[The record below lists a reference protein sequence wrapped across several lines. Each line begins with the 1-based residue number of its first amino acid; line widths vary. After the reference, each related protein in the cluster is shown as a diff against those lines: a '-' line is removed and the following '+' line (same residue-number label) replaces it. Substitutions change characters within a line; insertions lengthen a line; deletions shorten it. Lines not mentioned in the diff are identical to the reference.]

1 MRLMALVALV
11 LSTSLGCQ
19 SSRDESL
26 QIGAKPFAE
35 QAILAEAIRHLLIED
50 GLDAEVVTCSNSF
63 DCQRRLRD
71 GDLDVM
77 VEYSGTALQ
86 FVGGPTPDREDPIS
100 QVRRL
105 FRPLGLTWLEPLG
118 FDNSYSIL
126 VPVNQGATQG
136 IESISD
142 LAQLPTGVRVATPAE
157 FLRRSRDGLQ
167 AMVRFYGLRLSD
179 EPLVIADP
187 VERFH
192 ALREGR
198 ADIAV
203 GYGTDGSISN
213 LGLTELS
220 DPQHFFP
227 PYRAAI
233 VVRQETLE
241 QHGQLEARLNTLAGR
256 LPTDIMRQ
264 LNSAVQV
271 DGDAPESVAL
281 RFLEELDL
289 IESETPVHRAKHVPP
304 ILVSYSK
311 QDTLGPETARAF
323 RAVRHLFPG
332 RPLKRLTSFRDP
344 LVPVSSGRAHFSVV
358 SAERFFMKHYR
369 RPPPV
374 EAVAVLGIRFVH
386 LIGPAEDRD
395 EGAPL
400 QGRVGIQPELSSGG
414 FIAETI
420 LSTMDENATLRG
432 EIPVLLNKIRSGD
445 LDAALVVTEAG
456 ATEIARPFSRGGLR
470 ISSIGSWLSP
480 RRAVNMPYLRR
491 ARIPAGTYA
500 NQEVQID
507 TMSVQVVLVSPSRER
522 EAITGAAGPA
532 AALSTPMRPLTS
544 AQIDRLSEATGILE
558 TPDAVLPSLWTTG
571 RDAMDHEGRNGSGL
585 LETILNLL
593 VIAFLAWV
601 VFLVLR
607 RPTPH
612 AMSDDSS
619 S

>member
-1 MRLMALVALV
+1 ML
-11 LSTSLGCQ
+11 
-19 SSRDESL
+19 
-26 QIGAKPFAE
+26 
-35 QAILAEAIRHLLIED
+35 RHLLIDD
-50 GLDAEVVTCSNSF
+50 GLDAEVITCSNSF

-71 GDLDVM
+71 GDLDLM

-86 FVGGPTPDREDPIS
+86 FVGGPPPDREDPIG

-105 FRPLGLTWLEPLG
+105 FQPLGLTWLEPLG
-118 FDNSYSIL
+118 FDNSYYIL

-142 LAQLPTGVRVATPAE
+142 LAQLQGGVRVATPAE
-157 FLRRSRDGLQ
+157 FMRRSRDGLQ

-187 VERFH
+187 IERFH

-203 GYGTDGSISN
+203 GYGTDGSINS
-213 LGLTELS
+213 LGLTELD

-233 VVRQETLE
+233 VARQEALE
-241 QHGQLEARLNTLAGR
+241 RHGQLEARLNTLSGR

-264 LNSAVQV
+264 LNSTVQV
-271 DGDAPESVAL
+271 DGDAPEAVAL

-289 IESETPVHRAKHVPP
+289 IDSETAAHRAKHVPP
-304 ILVSYSK
+304 ITVSYSK

-323 RAVRHLFPG
+323 RAVRHLYPG
-332 RPLKRLTSFRDP
+332 RPVKRLTSFRDP
-344 LVPVSSGRAHFSVV
+344 LVAVSAGRAHFAVV
-358 SAERFFMKHYR
+358 SAERFFMKHQQ

-386 LIGPAEDRD
+386 LLRSAEDGD
-395 EGAPL
+395 DGDPL
-400 QGRVGIQPELSSGG
+400 QGRIGIQPELSSGG
-414 FIAETI
+414 FIGETI
-420 LSTMDENATLRG
+420 LETMDMRATVQEG
-432 EIPVLLNKIRSGD
+432 IPSLLNKIRAGD

-456 ATEIARPFSRGGLR
+456 ATEIARPLNRGGLR
-470 ISSIGSWLSP
+470 LSSIGSWLSP
-480 RRAVNMPYLRR
+480 RRAVSIPYLRR

-500 NQEVQID
+500 NQDVQVD
-507 TMSVQVVLVSPSRER
+507 TLSVQVVLVSPSRVR
-522 EAITGAAGPA
+522 EVSTGPAGPA
-532 AALSTPMRPLTS
+532 AALSMPMLPLTS

-558 TPDAVLPSLWTTG
+558 SPDAVLPSLWTTRPDG
-571 RDAMDHEGRNGSGL
+571 IDHDNQSGSGL
-585 LETILNLL
+585 LETILNLI
-593 VIAFLAWV
+593 VIAFLIWV
-601 VFLVLR
+601 VLLVFR
-607 RPTPH
+607 SPTTN